1 MRRIVAA
8 AMSTLAALVL
18 LFSYHTSLGG
28 GSTPVAAAPV
38 ATGPAVPGPSASP
51 APSTEPSAE
60 PTTGDDSGDDDTGSS
75 STAAPAPSTSTSSA
89 ASSAAKTYTGDA
101 VDTRWGV
108 VQVQITVADGKITK
122 ADAVQYPQNNGR
134 DIEIN
139 SYAVPQLNTEAVQAG
154 NARIDAVSGATVT
167 SDGYIQSL
175 QSAVDQAHL

>member
-1 MRRIVAA
+1 MRRIVVA

-28 GSTPVAAAPV
+28 GSTPVAAAVPV

-51 APSTEPSAE
+51 TTEPPAQPSTGSDDSTDGSTASPTPSA
-60 PTTGDDSGDDDTGSS
+60 S
-75 STAAPAPSTSTSSA
+75 AKPSTSTTPA
-89 ASSAAKTYTGDA
+89 SAAKTYTGNA
-101 VDTRWGV
+101 ADTRWGV
-108 VQVQITVADGKITK
+108 VQVQITVQNGKITK

-134 DIEIN
+134 DVEIN
-139 SYAVPQLNTEAVQAG
+139 SYAVPQLNSEAVQAG
-154 NARIDAVSGATVT
+154 NAQIDAVSGATVT

>member
-1 MRRIVAA
+1 MRRIVVA

-28 GSTPVAAAPV
+28 GTTPVAAAVPV
-38 ATGPAVPGPSASP
+38 PTGPAVPGPTKTP
-51 APSTEPSAE
+51 EPSTQPSAQ
-60 PTTGDDSGDDDTGSS
+60 PTTGDDGGGDDSS
-75 STAAPAPSTSTSSA
+75 ASPTPPAAAPSTRSS

-108 VQVQITVADGKITK
+108 VQVQITVQNGKITK
-122 ADAVQYPQNNGR
+122 ADAVQFPQNNGR
-134 DIEIN
+134 DVEIN
-139 SYAVPQLNTEAVQAG
+139 SYAVPQLNSEAVAAG
-154 NARIDAVSGATVT
+154 NAQIDAVSGATVT